1 MYASPKRSGLISAL
15 VHAAVFALLVLTGKV
30 VKTIPTLVDHGSI
43 VLPSDLVKY
52 QVTKVED
59 GAGGGGHNDP
69 DPPQKGHLP
78 KITPRP
84 FVPPAVRVE
93 NTNPVLSM
101 EMAIF
106 GDPSIVVPAIN
117 LPLIGDPNGVIGRIS
132 AGPGGPTGIGRHG
145 NGGIGDKDGP
155 GYGPG
160 ETPGVGGVRAGFRD
174 NVTQPRLLK
183 KIEPEYS
190 DEARK
195 VKLQGSVMLRIVV
208 DERGRA
214 ESIEVTH
221 GLGLGLD
228 ERAVEAVR
236 KWLFTPGTRGGRPV
250 PTAALVEVTFRL
262 L

>member
-15 VHAAVFALLVLTGKV
+15 VHTAVFALLILTGKV
-30 VKTIPTLVDHGSI
+30 VKTIPALVDHGSI

-52 QVTKVED
+52 QVTATED
-59 GAGGGGHNDP
+59 GRGGGGQNDP
-69 DPPQKGHLP
+69 DPAQAGHLP

-84 FVPPAVRVE
+84 FVPPAAHVE
-93 NTNPVLSM
+93 NTQPVLSM
-101 EMAIF
+101 EMAIL
-106 GDPSIVVPAIN
+106 GDPSIIVPAIN
-117 LPLIGDPNGVIGRIS
+117 LPLGGDPNGVLGRIS
-132 AGPGGPTGIGRHG
+132 GGTGGPTGIGDHG
-145 NGGIGDKDGP
+145 NGGIGKKDGP
-155 GYGPG
+155 GYGDADAPG
-160 ETPGVGGVRAGFRD
+160 IGRVRTGLGD
-174 NVTQPRLLK
+174 SVTQPRLLS

-208 DERGRA
+208 DEQGRA
-214 ESIEVTH
+214 ESIEITR

-236 KWLFTPGTRGGRPV
+236 KWRFSPGTRGGRPV